1 MMSPRSV
8 LLLEDD
14 SDLRTVLCDL
24 FDCYG
29 ARCTGV
35 GSLNEMQN
43 LLAHGRLPFDLAILD
58 VNLGAGQPSGV
69 DAYRWLRERS
79 FSGEIVFLTGHGRS
93 APRVAEAYA
102 LGVKVLE
109 KPVAIDDLV
118 KLLREKRK
126 GT

>member
-1 MMSPRSV
+1 MMVAKSV
-8 LLLEDD
+8 LVVDD
-14 SDLRTVLCDL
+14 DADLRTVLCDL
-24 FDCYG
+24 FDSYG

-35 GSLNEMQN
+35 GSLNELKN
-43 LLAHGRLPFDLAILD
+43 LVADGRLPFDLAILD

-79 FSGEIVFLTGHGRS
+79 FSGQILFLTGHGRS
-93 APRVAEAYA
+93 FPGVAEARA

-118 KLLREKRK
+118 KLLGDEQKRL
-126 GT
+126 